1 MERYIKHT
9 NFAPIG
15 IEGQKRFL
23 NSSVLIIGAGGLGTN
38 FASHFTRAGVGKI
51 LVVDKDKVELGNL
64 QRQWLY
70 DETDIGQYKAV
81 AAVNRLRKIN
91 SEIRVDHLVDK
102 VNSSNIDE
110 LIKDF
115 DLVVDATDNFST
127 RLIIDAACSRNSK
140 PWVFSG
146 ILGAQCQTM
155 AVIPGKTRTLKD
167 ILNYDESSG
176 HTSFADIEPN
186 AQSSVLAP
194 SVSVISSMAVI
205 ICFKLLLN
213 DYEDVAN
220 KLFVFDTWN
229 NKLKSLTIQ

>member
-1 MERYIKHT
+1 
-9 NFAPIG
+9 
-15 IEGQKRFL
+15 
-23 NSSVLIIGAGGLGTN
+23 
-38 FASHFTRAGVGKI
+38 
-51 LVVDKDKVELGNL
+51 
-64 QRQWLY
+64 
-70 DETDIGQYKAV
+70 
-81 AAVNRLRKIN
+81 
-91 SEIRVDHLVDK
+91 
-102 VNSSNIDE
+102 
-110 LIKDF
+110 
-115 DLVVDATDNFST
+115 
-127 RLIIDAACSRNSK
+127 
-140 PWVFSG
+140 
-146 ILGAQCQTM
+146 M